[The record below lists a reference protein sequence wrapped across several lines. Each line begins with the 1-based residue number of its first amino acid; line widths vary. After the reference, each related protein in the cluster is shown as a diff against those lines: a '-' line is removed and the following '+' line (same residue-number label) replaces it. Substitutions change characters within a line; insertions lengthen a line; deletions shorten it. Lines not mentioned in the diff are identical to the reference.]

1 MIRIGQ
7 GFDVHQLVVDRPLVL
22 GGVSIDYEK
31 GLAGHSDADVLIHS
45 LCDALLGA
53 MGKGDIGQHFP
64 DTDSNFKGIDSRLL
78 LRRVMDMMQAGS
90 WQLINADLTLIA
102 QAPKLSP
109 YIPQM
114 QENLSADLL
123 VETAQVNIKA
133 TTTENLGFCG
143 RGEGI
148 AALAIALIERDPAN
162 NSE

>member
-7 GFDVHQLVVDRPLVL
+7 GFDVHQLVAGRPLVL
-22 GGVSIDYEK
+22 GGVQIEYEK

-64 DTDSNFKGIDSRLL
+64 DTDGDFKGIDSRLL
-78 LRRVMDMMQAGS
+78 LGRVMDMMQADS

-114 QENLSADLL
+114 RENLSADLL
-123 VETAQVNIKA
+123 VEAAQVNIKA
-133 TTTENLGFCG
+133 TTTETLGFCG
-143 RGEGI
+143 RGEGM
-148 AALAIALIERDPAN
+148 AALAIALIEKEPAN

>member
-7 GFDVHQLVVDRPLVL
+7 GFDVHQLVADRPLVL
-22 GGVSIDYEK
+22 GGVQIEYEK

-64 DTDSNFKGIDSRLL
+64 DNDSNFKGIDSRLL
-78 LRRVMDMMQAGS
+78 LGRVMDMMQAGS
-90 WQLINADLTLIA
+90 WQLINTDLTLIA

-114 QENLSADLL
+114 RENLSADLL
-123 VETAQVNIKA
+123 VEAAQVNIKA
-133 TTTENLGFCG
+133 TTTETLGFCG
-143 RGEGI
+143 RGEGM
-148 AALAIALIERDPAN
+148 AALAIALIEKEPAN

>member
-78 LRRVMDMMQAGS
+78 LRRVMDMMQSGS

>member
-7 GFDVHQLVVDRPLVL
+7 GFDVHQLVADRPLVL
-22 GGVSIDYEK
+22 GGVQIEYEK

-114 QENLSADLL
+114 RENLSADLQ

-133 TTTENLGFCG
+133 TTTETLGFCG

>member
-78 LRRVMDMMQAGS
+78 LRRVMDMMQSGS
-90 WQLINADLTLIA
+90 WQGR
-102 QAPKLSP
+102 PSSS
-109 YIPQM
+109 IP
-114 QENLSADLL
+114 
-123 VETAQVNIKA
+123 
-133 TTTENLGFCG
+133 
-143 RGEGI
+143 
-148 AALAIALIERDPAN
+148 
-162 NSE
+162 